1 MKSTFFF
8 FVVFVAVVAI
18 AKPNPRIHSDSSSE
32 EGPKH
37 KPHHNHHG
45 HHHRRSSPHPP
56 TTVVS
61 PTAPEKSDETT
72 PFADLTTTDEIVV
85 TDVSTDVITSEQVT
99 ASDDSSVATL
109 EPMDKRAFTIQSR
122 QDSHASGDKHHRR
135 HHRHHHRHSS
145 PQPRTTAASSS
156 STEAPEGTTQ
166 VADDTSPV
174 TEIVVTGAV
183 TEEVTAEQT
192 VAPSGISDETQSK
205 YFLLTTNIMDIIIV
219 AVLHQLRSPT
229 KAPLL
234 PLKETTRHDVTVAPT
249 EAVMTS
255 ATSNNVTAE
264 EHTTTSEY
272 ATSEAIT
279 VLEQLL

>member
-1 MKSTFFF
+1 MKSTILFFL
-8 FVVFVAVVAI
+8 VFVAAVAF

-37 KPHHNHHG
+37 RPHHNHHV
-45 HHHRRSSPHPP
+45 HHRRRSSPKPL

-61 PTAPEKSDETT
+61 PTAPEKSDGTT
-72 PFADLTTTDEIVV
+72 PFADLTTTDEILV

-109 EPMDKRAFTIQSR
+109 ELMDNRAFAVQSR
-122 QDSHASGDKHHRR
+122 QISGDKHHRR

-174 TEIVVTGAV
+174 TEIVVTDAV
-183 TEEVTAEQT
+183 TEEVTAEQP
-192 VAPSGISDETQSK
+192 VAPSGISD
-205 YFLLTTNIMDIIIV
+205 
-219 AVLHQLRSPT
+219 
-229 KAPLL
+229 
-234 PLKETTRHDVTVAPT
+234 VTVQVSPVRT
-249 EAVMTS
+249 D
-255 ATSNNVTAE
+255 
-264 EHTTTSEY
+264 
-272 ATSEAIT
+272 
-279 VLEQLL
+279 

>member
-1 MKSTFFF
+1 MKSTILFSVAFI
-8 FVVFVAVVAI
+8 VSVAV

-37 KPHHNHHG
+37 KPRHDHHG
-45 HHHRRSSPHPP
+45 HHHRRSSPQSP

-61 PTAPEKSDETT
+61 PTAPEKSGETT
-72 PFADLTTTDEIVV
+72 PFADLTTTADEIMV
-85 TDVSTDVITSEQVT
+85 TDVSTDVVTFEQVT

-109 EPMDKRAFTIQSR
+109 EPMDNRAFTIQSR
-122 QDSHASGDKHHRR
+122 QDSRASGDKHHRR

-183 TEEVTAEQT
+183 TEE
-192 VAPSGISDETQSK
+192 
-205 YFLLTTNIMDIIIV
+205 LLLNK
-219 AVLHQLRSPT
+219 L
-229 KAPLL
+229 
-234 PLKETTRHDVTVAPT
+234 
-249 EAVMTS
+249 
-255 ATSNNVTAE
+255 
-264 EHTTTSEY
+264 
-272 ATSEAIT
+272 
-279 VLEQLL
+279 

>member
-1 MKSTFFF
+1 MTSSLFKKISAANAPALTVSLAHDTRRIVGVRRRDKATACIKVVYAYGKQLNMKSAIFL
-8 FVVFVAVVAI
+8 FVAFIVAVAI

-45 HHHRRSSPHPP
+45 HHHRRSSPKPP

-61 PTAPEKSDETT
+61 PTAPEKSDGTT
-72 PFADLTTTDEIVV
+72 PFADLTTTTDEIVV
-85 TDVSTDVITSEQVT
+85 TDVSTDVVTSEQVT

-109 EPMDKRAFTIQSR
+109 EPMDNRAFAVHSEQGSR
-122 QDSHASGDKHHRR
+122 VNDDKHHRR

-174 TEIVVTGAV
+174 TEIVVTDAV
-183 TEEVTAEQT
+183 TEEVTAEQP
-192 VAPSGISDETQSK
+192 VAPSGISD
-205 YFLLTTNIMDIIIV
+205 
-219 AVLHQLRSPT
+219 
-229 KAPLL
+229 
-234 PLKETTRHDVTVAPT
+234 VTV
-249 EAVMTS
+249 EVLVVR
-255 ATSNNVTAE
+255 SN
-264 EHTTTSEY
+264 
-272 ATSEAIT
+272 
-279 VLEQLL
+279 